1 MRVINKFN
9 DFHYMQINKTVF
21 ELIFPEGTFDYFD
34 IISAHDD
41 ENNVYITLEEKNIP
55 PVIGEISDKKIN
67 SKKFHNI
74 TITDFPLRGKRT
86 LLTFRR
92 RYWQVEGQTE
102 YLKRDI
108 QLNFPGTQLNK
119 EFADFLKEKSSSAPD
134 VFVEYSNYV

>member
-1 MRVINKFN
+1 
-9 DFHYMQINKTVF
+9 MQIDKSVF
-21 ELIFPEGTFDYFD
+21 ELIFPKGTFEYFD
-34 IISAHDD
+34 VISAHDD
-41 ENNVYITLEEKNIP
+41 ENNVYITLEEKNNP
-55 PVIGEISDKKIN
+55 PTISGVDKDKLKA
-67 SKKFHNI
+67 KKFHNI

-119 EFADFLKEKSSSAPD
+119 EFADFLKEKSRSAPD
-134 VFVEYSNYV
+134 VFAEYSNYV